1 MNKGKILRLSAIML
15 TLMLALTALPAA
27 SETAEIKDA
36 AWYYPMLYVDGSR
49 MHLLTD
55 EQLDVIAQLPSEEIH
70 EIVEAM
76 FLAAAGVKE
85 WDEIQLWKT
94 YKTNTEKEARSA
106 ENAAYR
112 VKTLPWLVE
121 AYAPGN
127 RPTPTPEAAANPNPT
142 TPVRPTATP
151 TPAPTITPAP
161 TPIPTPTATPAPNA
175 TATPEPTPVWQ
186 PEDGMTAYQDN
197 EFGKTFLEMLKPLG
211 GTDAESCIA
220 VTQAVIQRWLAEI
233 DHEKL
238 EGINEDYECWLYAP
252 STPIDYPVVQCGN
265 NSYYLTRMFNRQ
277 SNPAGTLFMDYRNLP
292 DFQDPNTLIYGHH
305 MRDSTMFHS
314 LTDYE
319 TEGFFEAHP
328 FMAIVDADEI
338 YVVEVFA
345 GYVTDGSDHCY
356 DIAIS
361 DEEDMREF
369 IQSAE
374 KKSDFDSHVKVNC
387 RKDHMV
393 TLSTCAYNFE
403 NARYVVIGRLDL
415 AWERNPVFV
424 PGNVVPTATPVPQ

>member
-1 MNKGKILRLSAIML
+1 MKIRRILLALL
-15 TLMLALTALPAA
+15 TLLLLLSIPAV
-27 SETAEIKDA
+27 AEEPEKDA
-36 AWYYPMLYVDGSR
+36 SWYYPMLHVEGSR

-55 EQLDVIAQLPSEEIH
+55 EELDVIAKLPSEEIH

-76 FLAAAGVKE
+76 FLASAGVKE
-85 WDEIQLWKT
+85 WNEIELWKT
-94 YKTNTEKEARSA
+94 FKVKAEKEARSA

-112 VKTLPWLVE
+112 ADTLPWLVE

-127 RPTPTPEAAANPNPT
+127 RPTPVPGSESTAEKEA
-142 TPVRPTATP
+142 VRPTATP
-151 TPAPTITPAP
+151 IPAPTITPAP
-161 TPIPTPTATPAPNA
+161 TATPDPNATPAPES
-175 TATPEPTPVWQ
+175 TPEWQ
-186 PEDGMTAYQDN
+186 PEDGMAAYESN
-197 EFGKTFLEMLKPLG
+197 EFGVAFLELLAPLG

-233 DHEKL
+233 DHDKL
-238 EGINEDYECWLYAP
+238 YGINEDYECWLYAP
-252 STPIDYPVVQCGN
+252 ATPIDYPVVQCGN
-265 NSYYLTRMFNRQ
+265 NSYYLNRLFNRQ

-292 DFQDPNTLIYGHH
+292 DFRDPNTLIYGHH
-305 MRDSTMFHS
+305 MRDSSMFHS

-328 FMAIVDADEI
+328 FMVVIDADEI
-338 YVVEVFA
+338 YVVEIFA

-361 DEEDMREF
+361 DEEDMRQF
-369 IQSAE
+369 VTSAE
-374 KKSDFDSHVKVNC
+374 KKSDFDSHVEIDCK
-387 RKDHMV
+387 KDHLV

-415 AWERNPVFV
+415 AWERYPDFV
-424 PGNVVPTATPVPQ
+424 PQAVPTATPVPQ